1 MELGHLFYLIWREE
15 KVPEQWKQ
23 GLICKI
29 PKKGNLQQCGNWKGV
44 TLLSIASKVM
54 GKILISRI
62 QDGVG
67 HRLRKEQAGFRS
79 GRGKVEQIFILR
91 NILKQVDEW
100 NATMYFHF
108 VDFEKAFNSVHRDSL
123 WRIMKAY
130 GIPDKFIG
138 LVRALYDGF
147 TCTVIDEGEITER
160 FPVVTGVKQGCCMS
174 GLLFLMVIDWVMR
187 KTVDGQRTG
196 IRWDF
201 TMLLEDI
208 DYADNL
214 LLLTSR
220 ADHMQEKTARLEEN
234 AGRVGLKLNPQKC
247 KWMKVNSRN
256 NERLRVRESM
266 VEEVDSFTY
275 LGAQVTKDGGATLD
289 IKKRAA
295 LAYASLNRIIDIWS
309 ARNISRK
316 AKATLFKTLVLSV
329 LLYGSET

>member
-1 MELGHLFYLIWREE
+1 M
-15 KVPEQWKQ
+15 PEQWKQ

-29 PKKGNLQQCGNWKGV
+29 PKKGNLQQCGNWRGV
-44 TLLSIASKVM
+44 TLLPIASKVM

-79 GRGKVEQIFILR
+79 GRGTVEQIFILR
-91 NILKQVDEW
+91 NILEQVDEW

-108 VDFEKAFNSVHRDSL
+108 VDFEKAFDSVHRDSL

-130 GIPDKFIG
+130 GIPDKLIG
-138 LVRALYDGF
+138 LVKALYDGF
-147 TCTVIDEGEITER
+147 TCAVIDKGEVTER

-174 GLLFLMVIDWVMR
+174 GFLFLMVIDWVMR

-208 DYADNL
+208 DYADDL

-220 ADHMQEKTARLEEN
+220 AEPHAGKNSQARGECRQGRLE
-234 AGRVGLKLNPQKC
+234 AKPT
-247 KWMKVNSRN
+247 
-256 NERLRVRESM
+256 
-266 VEEVDSFTY
+266 EV
-275 LGAQVTKDGGATLD
+275 QVDEGQQP
-289 IKKRAA
+289 
-295 LAYASLNRIIDIWS
+295 
-309 ARNISRK
+309 
-316 AKATLFKTLVLSV
+316 
-329 LLYGSET
+329 E